1 MPNHRL
7 LAILTGLMLFGSAGL
22 ARAAYDLAQ
31 HQQIEKLVSSRN
43 LVGLRLFL
51 SANPEVMRGDDELGQ
66 ELTRVYFCAIG
77 SGLDCFNAPR
87 PTVTPVQAVPAVP
100 ATVVAVTKAQITE
113 PTLPPTYDPR
123 APKPGKGGG
132 TGSPKDN
139 SAHY

>member
-31 HQQIEKLVSSRN
+31 LQQIEKLVSSRN

-51 SANPEVMRGDDELGQ
+51 SANPEVMRGDDELAQ

-87 PTVTPVQAVPAVP
+87 PAVTPVPAVP

-113 PTLPPTYDPR
+113 PALPPTYDPR
-123 APKPGKGGG
+123 APKPARGGG